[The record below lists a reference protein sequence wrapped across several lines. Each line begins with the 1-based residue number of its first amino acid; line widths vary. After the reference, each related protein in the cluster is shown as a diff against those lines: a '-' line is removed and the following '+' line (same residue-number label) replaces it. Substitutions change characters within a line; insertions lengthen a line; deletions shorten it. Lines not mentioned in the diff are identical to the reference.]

1 MKRLDTV
8 YYARILDHVATYE
21 ICELRIRTIEDDY
34 FVGIDKRDKHAYLFS
49 NDELNKKVFYNRSDA
64 LRIVKEAE
72 KNKRVISN
80 ETYYEED

>member
-8 YYARILDHVATYE
+8 YYARILDQVATYE
-21 ICELRIRTIEDDY
+21 ICELCIRTIEDDY

>member
-8 YYARILDHVATYE
+8 YYARILDQVVTYE

>member
-8 YYARILDHVATYE
+8 YYARILDQVATYE